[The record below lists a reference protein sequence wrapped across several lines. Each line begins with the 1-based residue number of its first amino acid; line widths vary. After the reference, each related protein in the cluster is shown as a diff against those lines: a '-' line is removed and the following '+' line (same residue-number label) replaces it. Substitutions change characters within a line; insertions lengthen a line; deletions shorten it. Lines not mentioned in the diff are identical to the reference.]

1 MTNDH
6 INRQAI
12 VLFIALLIPLA
23 FAAGRL
29 TNAGGSNDARAEAVA
44 IGEYRGGH
52 AAEARPL
59 FERLA
64 EHGDATAAYFLG
76 AMYQYGDGVERDA
89 GKAVKWLS
97 QAAEAG
103 NIRGARQ
110 LGLLYL
116 AGRDQVQDL
125 AAARHWLRQAAA
137 GGDAEAMRHLGDM
150 NAVGLGA
157 APDPVAAYADYAAA
171 ATLGDPVAARRR
183 DDQAGR
189 LSAAQQTDGEQQARQ
204 LVQTDKPAAP
214 PAMSGSP
221 ATTSAPTPLPAAA
234 SPG

>member
-221 ATTSAPTPLPAAA
+221 ART
-234 SPG
+234 